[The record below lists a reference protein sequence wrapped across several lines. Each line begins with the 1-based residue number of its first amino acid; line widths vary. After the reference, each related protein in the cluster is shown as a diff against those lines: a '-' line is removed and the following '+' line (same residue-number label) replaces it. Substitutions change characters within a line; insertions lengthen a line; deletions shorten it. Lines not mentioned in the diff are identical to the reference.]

1 MLESLF
7 LQGRWDLR
15 ERRYSRDMR
24 ALHLGRRTDA
34 IRGMASRVCVLAV
47 IVVSDGEA
55 WMLVGGSLAR
65 DG

>member
-1 MLESLF
+1 MLESSF
-7 LQGRWDLR
+7 SAGSVDLR
-15 ERRYSRDMR
+15 ERCYSRDMR
-24 ALHLGRRTDA
+24 ALRLGRRTDA